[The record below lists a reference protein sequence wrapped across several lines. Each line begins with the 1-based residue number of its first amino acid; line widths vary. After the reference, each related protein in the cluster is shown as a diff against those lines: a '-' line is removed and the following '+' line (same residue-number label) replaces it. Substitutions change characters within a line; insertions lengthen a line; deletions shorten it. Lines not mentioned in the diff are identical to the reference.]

1 MCTELKI
8 RVNLTHVTLWRS
20 VKIYRSLSMSPPAYE
35 KDTLPVITLFLASN
49 ITPFLQ
55 NALRNIT

>member
-35 KDTLPVITLFLASN
+35 KDTLPAITLFLASN